1 MALNTLR
8 DLYVEQLRDLY
19 SAENQILK
27 SLPKMAEAAKHPELR
42 QAFESHV
49 TLTEEHVRRLE
60 QIFTDLGE
68 KGSGHH
74 CKGMEGL
81 LKEANDTVK
90 EKGDSDVLDAA
101 MIANAQRVEHYE
113 IAGYGCVRTYARM
126 LGREQDATLIQQTL
140 DEEGTADEQLT
151 TLAER
156 VINVDALHDM

>member
-68 KGSGHH
+68 KGSG
-74 CKGMEGL
+74 
-81 LKEANDTVK
+81 T
-90 EKGDSDVLDAA
+90 
-101 MIANAQRVEHYE
+101 
-113 IAGYGCVRTYARM
+113 TAR
-126 LGREQDATLIQQTL
+126 GWRGSSRKPTTPSRRRATPTCW
-140 DEEGTADEQLT
+140 TPP
-151 TLAER
+151 
-156 VINVDALHDM
+156 